1 MEPCIQRKED
11 ISGSGGDL
19 WRTWEMELEDTR
31 YLIQETRIG
40 FQVLKYKPQGGMTG
54 ATPEEKQIVLDH
66 FKRYLQES

>member
-40 FQVLKYKPQGGMTG
+40 FQVLKQKPQGGMAG
-54 ATPEEKQIVLDH
+54 APPEEKQIVLDH